1 MESRDVVI
9 VGSGIAGG
17 ALATVLAAS
26 GMSVLLLERQLE
38 HGDHVRG
45 EILWPWGVRAAR
57 ALGIEKVFLDAGAN
71 LVPFFDIYDEGA
83 NEPLRIDIGAS
94 VSGIEG
100 SLNIGHPRACSA
112 LAEAAVAAGAD
123 VRTAVRNVRLTTG
136 KPPEVRWTESDS
148 SGHEVR
154 CQLAVGADG
163 RRSSVRSQAGIGLTV
178 DPPAHLIAGM
188 LVDDVEGMDLGVNV
202 GARERDL
209 LFYSF
214 PQEDGR
220 SRLYFCFPTTQTS
233 RFAGAEGSR
242 RFLDT
247 CRLGCLE
254 GVAAWST
261 AQVAGPCATFPGEDS
276 RADSALGEGVALIG
290 DAAGYE
296 NPLQGQGLS
305 MALQDV
311 CDLSEALLA
320 GAGPAA
326 DLTAYAER
334 RAVRKR
340 LADVGTIL
348 EVWTNEGCVAQD
360 PAERAARNEFIEGDE
375 LLLALA
381 RCFRTGFDSL
391 PQDLTQAD
399 LADRLALYA

>member
-1 MESRDVVI
+1 
-9 VGSGIAGG
+9 
-17 ALATVLAAS
+17 
-26 GMSVLLLERQLE
+26 MSVLLLERQLE
-38 HGDHVRG
+38 YRDHVRG

-57 ALGIEKVFLDAGAN
+57 TLGVEQVFLDAGAH
-71 LVPFFDIYDEGA
+71 VVTFFDIYDESA
-83 NEPLRIDIGAS
+83 DEPFRIDVGAS
-94 VSGIEG
+94 VDGIEG
-100 SLNIGHPRACSA
+100 SLNIGHPPACSA
-112 LAEAAVAAGAD
+112 LAEAAAAAGAD
-123 VRTAVRNVRLTTG
+123 VRTPVRHVRLTTG
-136 KPPEVRWTESDS
+136 GSPEVRWTEND
-148 SGHEVR
+148 GGVREVR
-154 CQLAVGADG
+154 CELVVGADG

-188 LVDDVEGMDLGVNV
+188 LVAEVEGMDLGVNV
-202 GARERDL
+202 GAREKDL

-214 PQEDGR
+214 PQKDGR

-233 RFAGAEGSR
+233 RFAGAEGSS
-242 RFLDT
+242 RFLDA

-261 AQVAGPCATFPGEDS
+261 AQPAGPCATFPGEDS
-276 RADSALGEGVALIG
+276 RTESAVAEGVALIG

-311 CDLSEALLA
+311 CDLSEALL
-320 GAGPAA
+320 GGGGPGA
-326 DLTAYAER
+326 DLAAYAER

-348 EVWTNEGCVAQD
+348 EVWINEGCVAQD
-360 PAERAARNEFIEGDE
+360 PAERAARNEFVEGDE
-375 LLLALA
+375 VLLALA

-391 PQDLTQAD
+391 PQDLTEDD
-399 LADRLALYA
+399 LADRLARYG